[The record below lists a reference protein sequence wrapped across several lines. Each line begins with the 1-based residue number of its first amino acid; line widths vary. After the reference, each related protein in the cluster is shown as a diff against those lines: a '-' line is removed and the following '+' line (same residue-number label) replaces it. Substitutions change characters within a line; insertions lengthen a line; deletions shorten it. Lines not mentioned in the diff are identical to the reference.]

1 MEKYLNVLK
10 KCTLFD
16 GMNDEEIYV
25 MLSCLK
31 ARVVTVSK
39 GEYIFTEGEPAKY
52 VGIVL
57 SGEAQI
63 IMVDYFGNRN
73 ITTSIEPAD
82 VFGESFACAD
92 VGVLPVSVVASEAS
106 DIMLINCRYIIDV
119 CSRACTFHN
128 RMIYNMMKIVAKKNI
143 EFNRKIEITSK
154 RTTRGKLMA
163 YLMTQAKMRGSN
175 NFTIPFDR
183 QELADYLGVE
193 RSAMSAELSRMRQEG
208 LVDYK
213 RSWFKVQ
220 RSNSADG
227 EITVN

>member
-31 ARVVTVSK
+31 ARVVTASK
-39 GEYIFTEGEPAKY
+39 GEYIFTEGEPDKY

-63 IMVDYFGNRN
+63 IMVDFFGNRN
-73 ITTSIEPAD
+73 ITASIDPAD

-92 VGVLPVSVVASEAS
+92 VEAMPVSVVASEAS
-106 DIMLINCRYIIDV
+106 EIMLINCGYIIDV

-213 RSWFKVQ
+213 KSWFKVQ
-220 RSNSADG
+220 RRNSADG

>member
-31 ARVVTVSK
+31 ARVVTASK

-63 IMVDYFGNRN
+63 IMVDFFGNRN
-73 ITTSIEPAD
+73 ITASIDPAD

-92 VGVLPVSVVASEAS
+92 VEAMPVSVVASEAS
-106 DIMLINCRYIIDV
+106 EIMLINCGYIIDV

-213 RSWFKVQ
+213 KSWFRVQ
-220 RSNSADG
+220 RSNAEDG
-227 EITVN
+227 EIIIN

>member
-63 IMVDYFGNRN
+63 IMVDFFGNRN
-73 ITTSIEPAD
+73 ITASIDPAD

-92 VGVLPVSVVASEAS
+92 VEAMPVSVVASEAS
-106 DIMLINCRYIIDV
+106 EIMLINC
-119 CSRACTFHN
+119 
-128 RMIYNMMKIVAKKNI
+128 
-143 EFNRKIEITSK
+143 
-154 RTTRGKLMA
+154 
-163 YLMTQAKMRGSN
+163 
-175 NFTIPFDR
+175 
-183 QELADYLGVE
+183 LA
-193 RSAMSAELSRMRQEG
+193 
-208 LVDYK
+208 
-213 RSWFKVQ
+213 
-220 RSNSADG
+220 
-227 EITVN
+227 

>member
-63 IMVDYFGNRN
+63 IMVDFFGNRN
-73 ITTSIEPAD
+73 ITASIDPAD

-92 VGVLPVSVVASEAS
+92 VEAMPVSVVASEAS
-106 DIMLINCRYIIDV
+106 EIMLINCGYIIDV

-213 RSWFKVQ
+213 KSWFRVQ
-220 RSNSADG
+220 RSNAEDG
-227 EITVN
+227 EIIIN

>member
-1 MEKYLNVLK
+1 
-10 KCTLFD
+10 
-16 GMNDEEIYV
+16 
-25 MLSCLK
+25 
-31 ARVVTVSK
+31 
-39 GEYIFTEGEPAKY
+39 
-52 VGIVL
+52 
-57 SGEAQI
+57 
-63 IMVDYFGNRN
+63 MVDFFGNRN
-73 ITTSIEPAD
+73 ITASIDPAD

-92 VGVLPVSVVASEAS
+92 VEAMPVSVVASEAS
-106 DIMLINCRYIIDV
+106 EIMLINCGYIIDV

-213 RSWFKVQ
+213 KSWFRVQ
-220 RSNSADG
+220 RSNAEDG
-227 EITVN
+227 EIIIN

>member
-1 MEKYLNVLK
+1 MNVLK

-31 ARVVTVSK
+31 ARVVTASK

-63 IMVDYFGNRN
+63 IMVDFFGNRN
-73 ITTSIEPAD
+73 ITASIDPAD

-92 VGVLPVSVVASEAS
+92 VEAMPVSVVASEAS
-106 DIMLINCRYIIDV
+106 EIMLINCGYIIDV
-119 CSRACTFHN
+119 CSRACTFHI

-213 RSWFKVQ
+213 KSWFRVQ
-220 RSNSADG
+220 RSNAEDG
-227 EITVN
+227 EIIIN

>member
-82 VFGESFACAD
+82 VFGVSFACAD

-106 DIMLINCRYIIDV
+106 EIMLINCRYIIDV

-154 RTTRGKLMA
+154 RTTRDKLMA
-163 YLMTQAKMRGSN
+163 YLLTQAKLRGSN

-213 RSWFKVQ
+213 KSWFKVQ

>member
-31 ARVVTVSK
+31 ARVVTASK
-39 GEYIFTEGEPAKY
+39 GEYIFTEGEPDKY

-63 IMVDYFGNRN
+63 IMVDFFGNRN
-73 ITTSIEPAD
+73 ITASIDPAD

-92 VGVLPVSVVASEAS
+92 VEAMPVSVVASEAS
-106 DIMLINCRYIIDV
+106 EIMLINCGYIIDV

-213 RSWFKVQ
+213 KSWFKVQ